1 MRPSR
6 LLLSALCV
14 LFAVGGNAA
23 VVFAEEGWG
32 ESPFL
37 IERNAP
43 QSPDLPGQPREQE
56 VRLQGILWDPEA
68 PTAIVNNRVVA
79 VGDQVDRWEV
89 MEIRKDRVFLSD
101 GTSTREL
108 QS

>member
-1 MRPSR
+1 MKSGR
-6 LLLSALCV
+6 LLLCAVCSLLAAGMRAAPASA
-14 LFAVGGNAA
+14 
-23 VVFAEEGWG
+23 EGEWG
-32 ESPFL
+32 ENPFL
-37 IERNAP
+37 IERNTPRAP
-43 QSPDLPGQPREQE
+43 ELPENPGKQE
-56 VRLQGILWDPEA
+56 VQLQGILWDPEA
-68 PTAIVNNRVVA
+68 PTAIINNRVVA